1 MQVLNI
7 RSQQP
12 QIGIETQRGKLDMTA
27 PQAKLNIDNA
37 TVKVDMHTVP
47 AKLEIDQ
54 YPSRASYGVI
64 SITDSISQQ
73 YQKAKQ
79 QAQEGIAR
87 RVQEGNQ
94 FLSSNASHVI
104 ASRVRSSLSKMPEMK
119 VGLCQVTPPTIK
131 YMPGKV
137 EVEPKLKKVSLKVD
151 SQPVDVNYT
160 PADVKVYLKQKAE
173 VKMWV
178 SEDQY
183 DIYA

>member
-7 RSQQP
+7 RTQQP
-12 QIGIETQRGKLDMTA
+12 QIGIETQRGKLDMKA

-37 TVKVDMHTVP
+37 AVNVDLHTVP
-47 AKLEIDQ
+47 DKLEIDQ
-54 YPSRASYGVI
+54 SPSRASYGAI
-64 SITDSISQQ
+64 SVTDSISQQ

-119 VGLCQVTPPTIK
+119 IGLCQVTSPTIK
-131 YMPGKV
+131 YTPGKLKI
-137 EVEPKLKKVSLKVD
+137 ESKLKKVSLKVD
-151 SQPVDVNYT
+151 SHPVDVNYT
-160 PADVKVYLKQKAE
+160 PADVNVYLKQKSD
-173 VKMWV
+173 VRMWV
-178 SEDQY
+178 SEDSY